1 MKRET
6 FYRLCIRRENMH
18 GNKKWADIINDKNN
32 YVAVKEQGFIYSF
45 KTSDGNEIKLA
56 LEKNGTSYVRITE
69 ITTGMSTNTY
79 QTNNYITYK
88 SIIDYINNNQDYI
101 DDIYRLMQERF
112 QDRIKLL
119 ADLIVR
125 GIIDEGKNYK

>member
-6 FYRLCIRRENMH
+6 FYRLCIRRGNMH
-18 GNKKWADIINDKNN
+18 NNKTYQEIINDKNN
-32 YVAVKEQGFIYSF
+32 YVAVKEKGYIYSF

-56 LEKNGTSYVRITE
+56 LEKNATSFVRMTE

-79 QTNNYITYK
+79 QTNNYTTYK
-88 SIIDYINNNQDYI
+88 SIIGYINNNQDYI
-101 DDIYRLMQERF
+101 DDIYRLMQENF
-112 QDRIKLL
+112 QDEIKLL
-119 ADLIVR
+119 ADLIER

>member
-18 GNKKWADIINDKNN
+18 GKTRMEIMDDKNN
-32 YVAVKEQGFIYSF
+32 YIAVKEKGYIYSF
-45 KTSDGNEIKLA
+45 KTSDGNEAKLA
-56 LEKNGTSYVRITE
+56 LEKNATSFVRMTE

-79 QTNNYITYK
+79 KTNNYTTYK
-88 SIIDYINNNQDYI
+88 SIIDYINNNQEYI
-101 DDIYRLMQERF
+101 DGIYCAIQERF
-112 QDRIKLL
+112 QDQIKLL
-119 ADLIVR
+119 ADLVER

>member
-18 GNKKWADIINDKNN
+18 NNKTYQEIINDKNN
-32 YVAVKEQGFIYSF
+32 YVAVKEKGYIYSF
-45 KTSDGNEIKLA
+45 KTSDGNEVKLA
-56 LEKNGTSYVRITE
+56 LEKNATSFVRMTE

-79 QTNNYITYK
+79 QTNNYTTYK
-88 SIIDYINNNQDYI
+88 SIIDYINNNQNYI
-101 DDIYRLMQERF
+101 DDIYRLMQGSF

-119 ADLIVR
+119 ADLVER